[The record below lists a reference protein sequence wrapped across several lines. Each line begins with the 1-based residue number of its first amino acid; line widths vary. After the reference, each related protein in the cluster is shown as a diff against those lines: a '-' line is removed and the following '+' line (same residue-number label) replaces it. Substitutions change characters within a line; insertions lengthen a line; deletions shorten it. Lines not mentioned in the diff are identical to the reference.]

1 MTLKVHFSREKY
13 AHRFFSTNSHT
24 AHICDEHIRF
34 IMHQDIS
41 DIKAVTL
48 EDIWRDT
55 ASDEFLSKLTE

>member
-1 MTLKVHFSREKY
+1 
-13 AHRFFSTNSHT
+13 
-24 AHICDEHIRF
+24 
-34 IMHQDIS
+34 MHQDIS